1 MKTFWKILGA
11 AVLAVGFT
19 PYHVEK
25 DEKTGER
32 KFQAL
37 LWQATTT
44 PREGDRDALDINLGF
59 KMPNSNEAEEEIH
72 LFSDELCVEY
82 TGAPVTET
90 AAPEAP
96 VEEEEPVEEKEP
108 AAPVEEA
115 PAEVPEEAAEAA
127 EEDKD
132 EA

>member
-11 AVLAVGFT
+11 AALAVGFT
-19 PYHVEK
+19 PYRVEK
-25 DEKTGER
+25 NEETGVR

-44 PREGDRDALDINLGF
+44 PREGDLDALDINLGF
-59 KMPNSNEAEEEIH
+59 KMPDLNAAEEEVH
-72 LFSDELCVEY
+72 LFTDELCVDY
-82 TGAPVTET
+82 TGTPVTEAP
-90 AAPEAP
+90 AAPI
-96 VEEEEPVEEKEP
+96 EEEGP
-108 AAPVEEA
+108 AAPVKET
-115 PAEVPEEAAEAA
+115 PAEVPEEESAKTAE